1 MSDYASAEVGLKFI
15 TEGLQQ
21 LIDARLSRILKRLDE
36 IEQRMA
42 EAEENGGLGE
52 VTNALLDTI
61 ATRLEG
67 NEHFTNTVEEIAR
80 EVVNHADFD
89 IDIGGISVSVT
100 A

>member
-21 LIDARLSRILKRLDE
+21 LIDARLSRIMKRLDE
-36 IEQRMA
+36 IEQHII
-42 EAEENGGLGE
+42 EIEENGGLGE
-52 VTNALLDTI
+52 VTDVLLDSI
-61 ATRLEG
+61 VTRLEG

-80 EVVNHADFD
+80 EVVSNADV
-89 IDIGGISVSVT
+89 SVSIS

>member
-36 IEQRMA
+36 IEQHII
-42 EAEENGGLGE
+42 EIEENGGLGE
-52 VTNALLDTI
+52 VTDVLLDSIVTK
-61 ATRLEG
+61 LEG
-67 NEHFTNTVEEIAR
+67 HEGMTNMVEEIAR
-80 EVVNHADFD
+80 EVVNNADV
-89 IDIGGISVSVT
+89 SVSVC

>member
-36 IEQRMA
+36 IEQHIA
-42 EAEENGGLGE
+42 EMEEHGGLGE
-52 VTNALLDTI
+52 FTDSVVDKLVET
-61 ATRLEG
+61 LEG
-67 NEHFTNTVEEIAR
+67 RETFTNMIEEIAR
-80 EVVNHADFD
+80 EVINHADFD
-89 IDIGGISVSVT
+89 VDIGGVSISVT